1 MIKIKAKYDKETNN
15 FSVKSDFKNTFTLEN
30 IALIEFLCKTI
41 LENDKDMTI
50 KEIFKLV
57 ENIRKNKEEI

>member
-15 FSVKSDFKNTFTLEN
+15 RSVKSESKNTLTLEN
-30 IALIEFLCKTI
+30 IALIEFLCETI

-57 ENIRKNKEEI
+57 KTIKNHKEEI

>member
-30 IALIEFLCKTI
+30 IALIEYLCETI
-41 LENDKDMTI
+41 LANDKDMTI

-57 ENIRKNKEEI
+57 ENIRKNKEVI

>member
-30 IALIEFLCKTI
+30 IALIEFLCETI

-57 ENIRKNKEEI
+57 ETIRKNKEDI

>member
-30 IALIEFLCKTI
+30 IALIEYLCETI

-57 ENIRKNKEEI
+57 KIIRNHKEEI

>member
-30 IALIEFLCKTI
+30 IALIEFLCETI

-57 ENIRKNKEEI
+57 EIIRNHKEDI

>member
-30 IALIEFLCKTI
+30 IALIEFLCETI
-41 LENDKDMTI
+41 LENDKDMNI

-57 ENIRKNKEEI
+57 ENVRKNKEVI

>member
-30 IALIEFLCKTI
+30 IALIEFLCETI

-57 ENIRKNKEEI
+57 ENIRKNKEVI

>member
-30 IALIEFLCKTI
+30 IALIEFLCETI

-57 ENIRKNKEEI
+57 KTIRNHKEEI

>member
-30 IALIEFLCKTI
+30 IALIEYLCETI

-57 ENIRKNKEEI
+57 ENIRKNKEVI

>member
-30 IALIEFLCKTI
+30 IALIEFLCETI

-57 ENIRKNKEEI
+57 KIIKNHKEEI

>member
-30 IALIEFLCKTI
+30 IALIEFLCEKI
-41 LENDKDMTI
+41 LENDEDMTI

-57 ENIRKNKEEI
+57 ENIRKNKEVI

>member
-30 IALIEFLCKTI
+30 IALIEFLCETI
-41 LENDKDMTI
+41 LENDKDMTME
-50 KEIFKLV
+50 EIFKLV
-57 ENIRKNKEEI
+57 KTIKNHKEEI

>member
-30 IALIEFLCKTI
+30 IALIEFLCETI

-57 ENIRKNKEEI
+57 KIIKNHKEDI